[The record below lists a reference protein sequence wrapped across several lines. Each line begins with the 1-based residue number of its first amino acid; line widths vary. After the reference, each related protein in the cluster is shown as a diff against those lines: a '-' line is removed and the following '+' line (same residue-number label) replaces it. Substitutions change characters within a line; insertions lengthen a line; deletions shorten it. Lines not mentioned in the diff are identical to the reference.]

1 MASDLTTIVIRA
13 KSATIQ
19 HPSRYLTR
27 EEVAWA
33 MQAVHLLTRP
43 LCNVCEIVFQL
54 ACDIHRGAFDP
65 VQAQLTFTPKVVT
78 GLATLQS
85 AVQDLS
91 RAYIAH
97 TNTVIGKGTGS
108 SLELLNFANPLGGES
123 GLFSGRVATP
133 APALD
138 QGEVKKRKRAPHDK
152 NAPKRPI
159 TPYFLY
165 MSYARE
171 GIAKDMGSGASAK
184 QVADEGTQRWNTMA
198 DEEKLHWKHL
208 YGCNYAAYKKKVEAY
223 KAGRPI
229 PEFTKEEAQQLFDE
243 QRQTG
248 TIPDPVLDP
257 VSDHDH
263 KVDSVGEEDEEESDG
278 SSSEEEE
285 ETPEPPKVVSPPKSP
300 RASKRGK
307 GAKERVERR
316 APVVKEAASI
326 DRRPRTPEIGT
337 KRKTSK
343 KRDAR
348 VMDEFTEP
356 RKEIHRETSGSP
368 AKSRK
373 DGDLKQKRKKRKSE
387 AADI

>member
-1 MASDLTTIVIRA
+1 MASGLTTIVIRA
-13 KSATIQ
+13 KSTTMGG
-19 HPSRYLTR
+19 PSRYLTR
-27 EEVAWA
+27 EEAVGAL
-33 MQAVHLLTRP
+33 QAVHLLTRP
-43 LCNVCEIVFQL
+43 YRNVCELVAQL
-54 ACDIHRGAFDP
+54 TNDVYRGAIDP
-65 VQAQLTFTPKVVT
+65 VQAQLTYTPKVVT

-108 SLELLNFANPLGGES
+108 SLELLNFANPLGGEN

-133 APALD
+133 APVPE

-171 GIAKDMGSGASAK
+171 GIARDMGFGASAK
-184 QVADEGTQRWNTMA
+184 QVADEGTQRWNSMG
-198 DEEKLHWKHL
+198 DEEKQKWKHL

-223 KAGRPI
+223 KAGRAI
-229 PEFTKEEAQQLFDE
+229 PEFTKEQAQQLYDE

-248 TIPDPVLDP
+248 TILDPVVDP
-257 VSDHDH
+257 VSDHNQ
-263 KVDSVGEEDEEESDG
+263 KLDSGEEEDEESDA

-285 ETPEPPKVVSPPKSP
+285 ESPEPPKVVSPPKSP

-307 GAKERVERR
+307 GAKDRVEKK
-316 APVVKEAASI
+316 ATPVKEPAPAE
-326 DRRPRTPEIGT
+326 RRPRTPDAGR
-337 KRKTSK
+337 KKKTSK

-348 VMDEFTEP
+348 AMDELTEP
-356 RKEIHRETSGSP
+356 KKETVLDTSSSP

-373 DGDLKQKRKKRKSE
+373 DGDSKQKRKKRKSE
-387 AADI
+387 AADV

>member
-1 MASDLTTIVIRA
+1 MASGLTTIVVRA
-13 KSATIQ
+13 KSRTMEG
-19 HPSRYLTR
+19 PSRYLTR
-27 EEVAWA
+27 EEVAGA
-33 MQAVHLLTRP
+33 LQAARLLTRP
-43 LCNVCEIVFQL
+43 YCNVCEIVAQL
-54 ACDIHRGAFDP
+54 ANDVFRGAIDP
-65 VQAQLTFTPKVVT
+65 VKAQLTYTPKVVT

-108 SLELLNFANPLGGES
+108 SLELLNFANPLGGEN

-133 APALD
+133 APVLE

-171 GIAKDMGSGASAK
+171 GIARDMGSGASAK

-198 DEEKLHWKHL
+198 DEEKQQWKHL

-223 KAGRPI
+223 KAGLAI

-248 TIPDPVLDP
+248 TVSNPVLDP
-257 VSDHDH
+257 VSDHDQ
-263 KVDSVGEEDEEESDG
+263 KLDSGEEDEEESEA
-278 SSSEEEE
+278 SSSEEEDE
-285 ETPEPPKVVSPPKSP
+285 SPEPPKIVSPPKSP

-307 GAKERVERR
+307 GAKERIEKKAMPIKGP
-316 APVVKEAASI
+316 APVE
-326 DRRPRTPEIGT
+326 RRPRTPEAGR
-337 KRKTSK
+337 KKKTSK

-348 VMDEFTEP
+348 VMDEIAEP
-356 RKEIHRETSGSP
+356 KKETPRETSSSP

-373 DGDLKQKRKKRKSE
+373 DGDVKQKRKKRKSE
-387 AADI
+387 AADV